1 MEESPSGE
9 SVRVGRVTLTRGGF
23 TNPRHVA
30 YPGQGRDESRDRSY
44 GAHVPSPTAAAPTR
58 LGWIQLSLTALLLAA
73 LAALFVAN
81 PADGGPR
88 AWSAYLA
95 PTAACKG
102 ATDASASPVVQ
113 RRAVACLI
121 NWARRQNRRARLSQS
136 ASLQQASGL
145 KGQKVASCGDF
156 SHTPCGSDLI
166 GPLKASG
173 YRYASFGENLYVGPW
188 GSVTPR
194 DVVAA
199 WLQSPGHRENMLKPY
214 FRDVGAAS
222 VRASGLVS
230 GGPEVVWIAS
240 FGSKR

>member
-1 MEESPSGE
+1 
-9 SVRVGRVTLTRGGF
+9 VTLTRGGF
-23 TNPRHVA
+23 TNPRHAA
-30 YPGQGRDESRDRSY
+30 YPGQGRDESKDRSY
-44 GAHVPSPTAAAPTR
+44 GAQVPSPTAAAPSR
-58 LGWIQLSLTALLLAA
+58 LGSIQLGLAA
-73 LAALFVAN
+73 VVLASFAALVLVN
-81 PADGGPR
+81 PADGGSR

-95 PTAACKG
+95 PTAACRG

-121 NWARRQNRRARLSQS
+121 NWARRQDRRKRLSQS

-188 GSVTPR
+188 GSVTPHH
-194 DVVAA
+194 VVAA
-199 WLQSPGHRENMLKPY
+199 WLQSPGHRQNMLRPY
-214 FRDVGAAS
+214 FRDVGVAS

-230 GGPEVVWIAS
+230 GGAEVVWIAT

>member
-1 MEESPSGE
+1 
-9 SVRVGRVTLTRGGF
+9 VTLTRGGF
-23 TNPRHVA
+23 TNPRHAA
-30 YPGQGRDESRDRSY
+30 YPGQGRDESKDRSY
-44 GAHVPSPTAAAPTR
+44 GAHVPSPTVAAPSR
-58 LGWIQLSLTALLLAA
+58 LGSIQLGLAAVVLASFAALLL
-73 LAALFVAN
+73 VK
-81 PADGGPR
+81 PADGGSR

-102 ATDASASPVVQ
+102 ATAASASPVVQ

-121 NWARRQNRRARLSQS
+121 NWARRQDRRKRLSQS

-194 DVVAA
+194 DVVGA
-199 WLQSPGHRENMLKPY
+199 WLQSPGHRANMLKPY

-230 GGPEVVWIAS
+230 GGPEVVWIAT